1 MQGKGQRSCL
11 EVVYFPAFSQD
22 SCPLFGSPPLLTL
35 TPPLSPQP
43 IQHRHTWMPCCC
55 NSWAWLRQPS
65 ILCEP
70 NSKMGTLQTHF
81 CSQGEEH
88 SAPQNMSGCWQLLC
102 VALCRE
108 EPLTRLRQQ
117 DCTICYV
124 QGCGFGTRGGFF
136 FFFEFCWQD
145 R

>member
-35 TPPLSPQP
+35 TPPLPPPSPFSTGTP
-43 IQHRHTWMPCCC
+43 GRLVAITLGPG
-55 NSWAWLRQPS
+55 SGSPPS
-65 ILCEP
+65 SCEP
-70 NSKMGTLQTHF
+70 NCKMGTLQTHF
-81 CSQGEEH
+81 CSQGKEH
-88 SAPQNMSGCWQLLC
+88 SAPPNMSGCWQLLC

-136 FFFEFCWQD
+136 FFF
-145 R
+145 